1 MKRHEEIKFH
11 KKISILFIYEF
22 CLKESYQ
29 RVHYQCKQNINFLTL
44 YFLLRL
50 QISFKEKKEG
60 GKAKERK
67 KDQNHTPRKPKA
79 LEFCSPNWDPCIY
92 FLKQSF
98 ISPSP
103 QQGLLSNFLLHLF
116 LNSYHSFKSIE
127 IPLALSFYL
136 DIGVNWAFCYEVII
150 SVFNYLLINISL
162 VPVALLMAR
171 WSNFNSKLSVH
182 LKYYIY

>member
-11 KKISILFIYEF
+11 KKISILLIYEF
-22 CLKESYQ
+22 CLKDSYQ

-79 LEFCSPNWDPCIY
+79 LEFCSPN
-92 FLKQSF
+92 
-98 ISPSP
+98 
-103 QQGLLSNFLLHLF
+103 
-116 LNSYHSFKSIE
+116 
-127 IPLALSFYL
+127 
-136 DIGVNWAFCYEVII
+136 
-150 SVFNYLLINISL
+150 
-162 VPVALLMAR
+162 
-171 WSNFNSKLSVH
+171 
-182 LKYYIY
+182 